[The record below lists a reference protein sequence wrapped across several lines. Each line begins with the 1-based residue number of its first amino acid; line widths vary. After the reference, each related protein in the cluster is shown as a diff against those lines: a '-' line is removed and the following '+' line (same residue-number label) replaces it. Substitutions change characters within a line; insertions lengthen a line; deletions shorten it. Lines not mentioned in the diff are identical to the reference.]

1 MRLVLDTNVWVDW
14 LVFDDSSIAPLQA
27 AQRARQVHIIANEPC
42 LEELARVLAYPE
54 FALTSTQ
61 RADCLEA
68 AERVI
73 VRHAAFAQS
82 RHKALPRC
90 SDPDDQK
97 FVELAHASHADWL
110 VTRDKALL
118 QLKPRLRAAGIRVG
132 SPAQWS
138 TAFLLP
144 MEP

>member
-14 LVFDDSSIAPLQA
+14 LVFDDWSIAPLKA
-27 AQRARQVHIIANEPC
+27 AQRARQVQIIANEPC

-54 FALTSTQ
+54 FALTGAQ
-61 RADCLEA
+61 RADCFEA
-68 AERVI
+68 AARVI
-73 VRHAAFAQS
+73 VRHDAPKQS

-97 FVELAHASHADWL
+97 FIELAHAARAGWL

-118 QLKPRLRAAGIRVG
+118 QLKPRLHAAGIRVG
-132 SPAQWS
+132 SPAEWS

-144 MEP
+144 MEF